1 MSRMKYLEI
10 TRPDKVAMIN
20 VVNNIYQGIV
30 SDSIYGCLLEER
42 LPKDTLDLLVELEP
56 RFAKKLLEEACM
68 RAISLDRSLVM
79 PNDIGLTSM
88 QKNNP
93 LDS

>member
-1 MSRMKYLEI
+1 MVATANDVSNIPEPLMSRMKYFEI

-68 RAISLDRSLVM
+68 RAISLD
-79 PNDIGLTSM
+79 
-88 QKNNP
+88 
-93 LDS
+93 